1 MKVKLHSNHP
11 DAVAA
16 TDNTLKALGGGV
28 HELKRDPNGNVVFDD
43 EGFAEVATTNPG
55 YFKFACTRQG
65 YVAEVRD

>member
-11 DAVAA
+11 DAADA
-16 TDNTLKALGGGV
+16 TDATFKALGGGT
-28 HELKRDPNGNVVFDD
+28 HELKRDANGRVVFDHD
-43 EGFAEVATTNPG
+43 GFAEVATTNPG